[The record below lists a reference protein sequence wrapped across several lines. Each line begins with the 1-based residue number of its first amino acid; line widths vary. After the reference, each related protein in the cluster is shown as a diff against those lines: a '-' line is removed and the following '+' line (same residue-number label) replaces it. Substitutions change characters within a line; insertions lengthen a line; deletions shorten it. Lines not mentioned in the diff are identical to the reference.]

1 MKKLKIVLLFSILI
15 YLGII
20 LKNKIYFSKYTN
32 ETEIIG
38 IVTKIEK
45 KENYT
50 KIELK
55 AKEKIL
61 CTYNGDIEINLGM
74 KLKLKGELQN
84 IKENT
89 NFNLFNY
96 KEYMLSKKIKWTF
109 KIEKYEIINF
119 KIPIRYKIKN
129 YIINKI
135 ENSKNKDYLKLFI
148 LGDNELEEETKT
160 NYQLLGISHLFAISG
175 MHISLLTGILLFL
188 LDKIN
193 KRKNINILLI
203 SLFLIFYMFLTN
215 YSPSII
221 RASLLFILINIKK
234 ILKFKIE
241 NKDILLIIL
250 FSLLI
255 YNPYYV
261 YNLGFVFSFTISYFL
276 IKYNKLLNHKNYII
290 QLFFTSL
297 ISYIVSIP
305 IMINGFNQINLL
317 SVLFNMLFVPYVSLI
332 VFPITLLSFLFPF
345 LDIIVTL
352 LIFIL
357 ELMANIFS
365 KFSLLLIIPNLPIFL
380 IIIYYIFIINLLNKI
395 KLFKIFI
402 LILFILLW
410 SNYKYFINYPIVT
423 MIDVGQGDS
432 TLIELP
438 HNKNILLDTGGI
450 INYYNKDNHNIGK
463 NTLISYFK
471 SVGIK
476 KIDYLIITH
485 GDYDH
490 IGEAEYLINNFKI
503 KNVIF
508 NCGNF
513 NELEQN
519 LIKILDNKKIPYYSC
534 INELNINKYK
544 LQFLNKG
551 IYDNENDNSNVIYIN
566 LNNYQFLFMGD
577 AGVNVEEDLIKQYN
591 LKDIDV
597 LKVGHHG
604 SKTSSGKEFVDSINP
619 KYSLIS
625 VGTNNRYG
633 HPNDNVLKN
642 LENSKIYRTDLDG
655 SIMFKIKN
663 NKLNIRTCVS

>member
-1 MKKLKIVLLFSILI
+1 MKKLKIVLLFSILV
-15 YLGII
+15 YVGII
-20 LKNKIYFSKYTN
+20 LKNKIYFSKYNN

-38 IVTKIEK
+38 VVTKISK
-45 KENYT
+45 KENYA

-61 CTYNGDIEINLGM
+61 CTYNGNIDLELGM
-74 KLKLKGELQN
+74 KLKLKGKLQN

-109 KIEKYEIINF
+109 KIEKYEIINL

-129 YIINKI
+129 YITKKI
-135 ENSKNKDYLKLFI
+135 EKSKNKDYLKLFI

-193 KRKNINILLI
+193 KRKNINIFLI

-234 ILKFKIE
+234 ILKLKIE

-261 YNLGFVFSFTISYFL
+261 YNLGFVFSFTISCFL
-276 IKYNKLLNHKNYII
+276 IEYNKLLNHKNYII

-297 ISYIVSIP
+297 LSYIVSIP
-305 IMINGFNQINLL
+305 IMINGFNQINLF
-317 SVLFNMLFVPYVSLI
+317 SIIFNIIFVPYVSII

-345 LDIIVTL
+345 LDIIVMF

-357 ELMANIFS
+357 ELIANIFS
-365 KFSLLLIIPNLPIFL
+365 KFSLLLIIPDLPIFL
-380 IIIYYIFIINLLNKI
+380 IIIYYIFIINLFNKFR
-395 KLFKIFI
+395 LFKIII
-402 LILFILLW
+402 LILFLLGW
-410 SNYKYFINYPIVT
+410 SNYKYIINYPTIT
-423 MIDVGQGDS
+423 MLDVGQGDA

-450 INYYNKDNHNIGK
+450 MNYYKKDNHNIGN
-463 NTLISYFK
+463 NTLIPYFK

-490 IGEAEYLINNFKI
+490 MGEAKYLVNNFKI
-503 KNVIF
+503 EKVTL
-508 NCGNF
+508 NCGDF
-513 NELEQN
+513 NELEQD
-519 LIKILDNKKIPYYSC
+519 LIKTLDDKKIPYYSC
-534 INELNINKYK
+534 VNELNIDKYK
-544 LQFLNKG
+544 LQFLNKNN
-551 IYDNENDNSNVIYIN
+551 YDNENDNSNVIYIK

-577 AGVNVEEDLIKQYN
+577 AGLKVEEDLIKKYN
-591 LKDIDV
+591 LKNIDV

-604 SKTSSGKEFVDSINP
+604 SKTSSGKKFIDNINP
-619 KYSLIS
+619 KYSVIS
-625 VGTNNRYG
+625 VGENNRYG
-633 HPNDNVLKN
+633 HPNDNVLEN
-642 LENSKIYRTDLDG
+642 LSASKIYRTDKNG
-655 SIMFKIKN
+655 STMFKIKN
-663 NKLNIRTCVS
+663 NKLNIKTCIS

>member
-1 MKKLKIVLLFSILI
+1 MKKLKIILLFSLLV
-15 YLGII
+15 YVGII
-20 LKNKIYFSKYTN
+20 LKNKIYFSKYNN

-38 IVTKIEK
+38 VVTKISK

-55 AKEKIL
+55 AREKIL
-61 CTYNGDIEINLGM
+61 CTYNGNIDLELGM
-74 KLKLKGELQN
+74 KLKLKGKLQN

-109 KIEKYEIINF
+109 KIEKYEIINL

-129 YIINKI
+129 YITKKI
-135 ENSKNKDYLKLFI
+135 EKSKNKDYLKLFI

-193 KRKNINILLI
+193 KRKNINIFLI

-221 RASLLFILINIKK
+221 RASLLFILVNIKK
-234 ILKFKIE
+234 ILKLKIE

-297 ISYIVSIP
+297 LSYIVSIP
-305 IMINGFNQINLL
+305 IMINGFNQINLF
-317 SVLFNMLFVPYVSLI
+317 SIIFNIIFVPYVSII

-345 LDIIVTL
+345 LDIIVMF

-365 KFSLLLIIPNLPIFL
+365 RFSLLLIIPDLPIFL
-380 IIIYYIFIINLLNKI
+380 IIIYYIFIINLFNKFR
-395 KLFKIFI
+395 LFKIII
-402 LILFILLW
+402 LILFFLGW
-410 SNYKYFINYPIVT
+410 SNYKYIINYPTIT
-423 MIDVGQGDS
+423 MIDVGQGDA

-450 INYYNKDNHNIGK
+450 MNYYEKDNHNIGK
-463 NTLISYFK
+463 NTLIPYFK

-490 IGEAEYLINNFKI
+490 MGEAKYLVNNFKI
-503 KNVIF
+503 EKVIL
-508 NCGNF
+508 NCGDF
-513 NELEQN
+513 NKLEQD
-519 LIKILDNKKIPYYSC
+519 LIKTLDDKKIPYYSC
-534 INELNINKYK
+534 VNELNIDKYK
-544 LQFLNKG
+544 LQFLNKNN
-551 IYDNENDNSNVIYIN
+551 YDNENDNSNVIYIK

-577 AGVNVEEDLIKQYN
+577 AGLKVEEDLIKKYN
-591 LKDIDV
+591 LKNIDV

-604 SKTSSGKEFVDSINP
+604 SKTSSGKKFIDSINP
-619 KYSLIS
+619 KYSVIS
-625 VGTNNRYG
+625 VGENNRYG
-633 HPNDNVLKN
+633 HPNDNVLEN
-642 LENSKIYRTDLDG
+642 LSASKIYRTDKNG
-655 SIMFKIKN
+655 STMFKIKN
-663 NKLNIRTCVS
+663 NKLNVKTCIS